1 MKKLLDSDWLRAVQ
15 FLCNSVQNFVIP
27 CNHNYKNVKSDR
39 QGKIARVNGA
49 LYALIKNSMRRLKQY

>member
-27 CNHNYKNVKSDR
+27 CNHNYKNVKSDC

-49 LYALIKNSMRRLKQY
+49 YTH